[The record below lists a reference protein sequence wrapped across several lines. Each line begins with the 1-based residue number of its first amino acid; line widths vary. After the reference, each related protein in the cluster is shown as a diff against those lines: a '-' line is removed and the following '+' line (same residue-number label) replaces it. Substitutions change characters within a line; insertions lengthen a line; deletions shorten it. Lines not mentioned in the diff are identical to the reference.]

1 MINYYI
7 ICEGNSENNYLTI
20 INRYFRDNNIG
31 KQIIIK
37 TLTGNTDIKNL
48 KNYIKEFSKSKPDAI
63 YVWLDKDILLYN
75 DKQSIIT
82 NIEAINKK
90 RNKAK
95 INIKYSY
102 MNFEDFLSMHF
113 DEKCK
118 ELQNKLEIQQHFKK
132 PLNSEEYLKIFKE
145 IFKEYKKGD
154 LQKILKEITSNNIL
168 MVKTNQNDNK
178 CKFKCDIIEL
188 LFKD

>member
-7 ICEGNSENNYLTI
+7 ICEGKSESDYLNI
-20 INRYFRDNNIG
+20 VNRYFRENSID

-63 YVWLDKDILLYN
+63 YVWLDKDILYN
-75 DKQSIIT
+75 DKQKNIIT
-82 NIEAINKK
+82 NIEIINKNRK
-90 RNKAK
+90 QAN
-95 INIKYSY
+95 IDIKYSY

-113 DEKCK
+113 EKECK
-118 ELQNKLEIQQHFKK
+118 DLQNILEKKQHFTK

>member
-1 MINYYI
+1 MTNYYI
-7 ICEGNSENNYLTI
+7 ICEGKSESDYLNI
-20 INRYFRDNNIG
+20 VNRYFRDNNIG

-63 YVWLDKDILLYN
+63 YVWLDKDILYN
-75 DKQSIIT
+75 TKQNIIT
-82 NIEAINKK
+82 NIETINKNRK
-90 RNKAK
+90 QAN
-95 INIKYSY
+95 IDIKYSY

-113 DEKCK
+113 EKECK
-118 ELQNKLEIQQHFKK
+118 DLQNILEKEQHFTN
-132 PLNSEEYLKIFKE
+132 PLNSKAYLEIFKDY
-145 IFKEYKKGD
+145 FKEYKKGD
-154 LQKILKEITSNNIL
+154 LSTILKEITSNNIL

>member
-1 MINYYI
+1 MINYFI
-7 ICEGNSENNYLTI
+7 ICEGKSENNYLNI
-20 INRYFRDNNIG
+20 INRYFRDNNIC

-95 INIKYSY
+95 IDIKYSY

-113 DEKCK
+113 KKECK
-118 ELQNKLEIQQHFKK
+118 DLQNILEKKQHFTK

-154 LQKILKEITSNNIL
+154 LSTILKEITSNDIL

>member
-20 INRYFRDNNIG
+20 INRYFRDNNIC

-48 KNYIKEFSKSKPDAI
+48 KNYVKEFSKSKPDAI
-63 YVWLDKDILLYN
+63 YVWLDKDILHN
-75 DKQSIIT
+75 DKQKNIIT
-82 NIEAINKK
+82 NIEIINKNRK
-90 RNKAK
+90 QAK
-95 INIKYSY
+95 IDIKYSY

-113 DEKCK
+113 EKECK
-118 ELQNKLEIQQHFKK
+118 DLQNILEKKQHFKK

-145 IFKEYKKGD
+145 IFKEYKKCD
-154 LQKILKEITSNNIL
+154 CQKILKEIT
-168 MVKTNQNDNK
+168 DNK
-178 CKFKCDIIEL
+178 ILILKNNQKNNECKFKCDIIEL

>member
-63 YVWLDKDILLYN
+63 YVWLDKDILYN

-95 INIKYSY
+95 IDIKYSY

-118 ELQNKLEIQQHFKK
+118 ELQNKLETQQHFTK

-154 LQKILKEITSNNIL
+154 LSTILKEITSNDIL

-178 CKFKCDIIEL
+178 CNFKCDIIEL

>member
-7 ICEGNSENNYLTI
+7 ICEGKSENNYLTT
-20 INRYFRDNNIG
+20 INRYFRDNNID

-37 TLTGNTDIKNL
+37 TLAGNNDIKNL
-48 KNYIKEFSKSKPDAI
+48 KTYIKEFSKSKPDAI
-63 YVWLDKDILLYN
+63 YIWLDKDILYN
-75 DKQSIIT
+75 DKQKNIIT
-82 NIEAINKK
+82 NIEIINKNRK
-90 RNKAK
+90 QAK
-95 INIKYSY
+95 IDIKYSY

-113 DEKCK
+113 EKECK
-118 ELQNKLEIQQHFKK
+118 DLQNILEKKQHFTK
-132 PLNSEEYLKIFKE
+132 PLNSEEYLKIFMK

-154 LQKILKEITSNNIL
+154 LQKILKEITSNDVL
-168 MVKTNQNDNK
+168 MVKTNQNNNK

>member
-7 ICEGNSENNYLTI
+7 ICEGKSEKSYLTI

-37 TLTGNTDIKNL
+37 TLSGNTDIKNL
-48 KNYIKEFSKSKPDAI
+48 KTYIKEFSKSKPDAI
-63 YVWLDKDILLYN
+63 YVWLDKDILYN
-75 DKQSIIT
+75 DKQKNIIT
-82 NIEAINKK
+82 NIETINKK

-95 INIKYSY
+95 IDIKYSY

-113 DEKCK
+113 DGKCK

-132 PLNSEEYLKIFKE
+132 PLNDEEYLKIFKE
-145 IFKEYKKGD
+145 IFKEYEKGD
-154 LQKILKEITSNNIL
+154 CQKILKEITDNEILILKNNQ
-168 MVKTNQNDNK
+168 KNNE

-188 LFKD
+188 LF

>member
-1 MINYYI
+1 MTNYYI
-7 ICEGNSENNYLTI
+7 ICEGNSENNYLNI

-31 KQIIIK
+31 KRIIIR
-37 TLTGNTDIKNL
+37 TLAGNTDIKNL

-95 INIKYSY
+95 INIIYSY

-113 DEKCK
+113 DQKCK
-118 ELQNKLEIQQHFKK
+118 ELQNKLEKKQHFTK

>member
-1 MINYYI
+1 MINYFI
-7 ICEGNSENNYLTI
+7 ICEGKSENNYLNI
-20 INRYFRDNNIG
+20 INRYFRDNNIC

-48 KNYIKEFSKSKPDAI
+48 KNYVKEFSKSKPDSI
-63 YVWLDKDILLYN
+63 YVWLDKDISYN
-75 DKQSIIT
+75 NKKNIIT
-82 NIEAINKK
+82 NIEIINKNRK
-90 RNKAK
+90 QAK
-95 INIKYSY
+95 IDIKYSY

-113 DEKCK
+113 EKECK
-118 ELQNKLEIQQHFKK
+118 DLQNILEKKQHFTK
-132 PLNSEEYLKIFKE
+132 PLNSEEYLKIFMK

-154 LQKILKEITSNNIL
+154 LSKIFKEITSSDIL

>member
-7 ICEGNSENNYLTI
+7 ICEGKSESDYLNI
-20 INRYFRDNNIG
+20 VNRYFRENSID

-37 TLTGNTDIKNL
+37 TLTGNTDIKKL
-48 KNYIKEFSKSKPDAI
+48 KNYIKEFSNSKPNAI

-95 INIKYSY
+95 IDIKYSY

-113 DEKCK
+113 EKECK
-118 ELQNKLEIQQHFKK
+118 DLQNILEKKQHFTK
-132 PLNSEEYLKIFKE
+132 PLNSEEYLKIFKK